1 MPRKAGGG
9 RRKRRTHKIDN
20 DQSEDKV
27 ARSFVIRRGHVPNG
41 IRDLVPELRNTLMP
55 YTATRL
61 KERRMNSLK
70 DFVSIGTQLGVS
82 HLWIL
87 SATAKGPYLRI
98 GKLAQGPTSTFRI
111 VEYSLACDI
120 RAMQR
125 RPVLLTDADL
135 TVSPL
140 LIMNNFNANLTTVT
154 PSSATIT
161 PDEEDSKK
169 TNQQKAIE
177 LVSQTLKHSFP
188 PLDVNTTKLSGLKR
202 VLLIHRDLESGLIY
216 VRHYALR
223 LLQAGLS
230 TSVRKMVQKKRIPK
244 MSQLNDVSQILEKDL
259 QHTLFSSDSEAGGG
273 GLLSGPQG
281 TTPSTNQVKLPQ
293 PVKQL
298 RKGANTTVKL
308 TEVGPRLTL
317 QLVKIQAGLCD
328 GAVLY
333 HQFETRS
340 DEQARDTEQRITQR
354 KELKRKRRE
363 EQDANVKRKEDAK
376 RAKKERRKQAAENR
390 MAAVTDEGVEDEE

>member
-1 MPRKAGGG
+1 
-9 RRKRRTHKIDN
+9 
-20 DQSEDKV
+20 
-27 ARSFVIRRGHVPNG
+27 
-41 IRDLVPELRNTLMP
+41 
-55 YTATRL
+55 
-61 KERRMNSLK
+61 MNSLK

-125 RPVLLTDADL
+125 RPVPLTDADL

-140 LIMNNFNANLTTVT
+140 LIMNNFNANLTTAT
-154 PSSATIT
+154 PSSSTT
-161 PDEEDSKK
+161 TKPDDEDSNNK
-169 TNQQKAIE
+169 NQQKAIE

-188 PLDVNTTKLSGLKR
+188 PLDVNTTKLSSLKR
-202 VLLIHRDLESGLIY
+202 VLLIHRDVESGLIY

-223 LLQAGLS
+223 FLQAGLS
-230 TSVRKMVQKKRIPK
+230 TSVRKMVHKKRIPK

-259 QHTLFSSDSEAGGG
+259 QHTLFSSDSEAGEG
-273 GLLSGPQG
+273 GLLSAAPG

-328 GAVLY
+328 GGVLY
-333 HQFETRS
+333 HQFESRS

-376 RAKKERRKQAAENR
+376 RAKKERRKQAAESR
-390 MAAVTDEGVEDEE
+390 LAAMAENDVEEGEEES

>member
-1 MPRKAGGG
+1 
-9 RRKRRTHKIDN
+9 
-20 DQSEDKV
+20 
-27 ARSFVIRRGHVPNG
+27 
-41 IRDLVPELRNTLMP
+41 
-55 YTATRL
+55 
-61 KERRMNSLK
+61 MNSLK
-70 DFVSIGTQLGVS
+70 DFVSVGTQLGVS

-135 TVSPL
+135 TVNPL
-140 LIMNNFNANLTTVT
+140 LIMNNFNANLTTATT
-154 PSSATIT
+154 PSLSSTAI
-161 PDEEDSKK
+161 PDEEDSKNK
-169 TNQQKAIE
+169 NQQKAIE

-188 PLDVNTTKLSGLKR
+188 PLDVNTTKLSSLKR

-244 MSQLNDVSQILEKDL
+244 MSQLSDVSQILEKDL

-273 GLLSGPQG
+273 LLSGAPG
-281 TTPSTNQVKLPQ
+281 TTPSTNQIKLPQ
-293 PVKQL
+293 PIKQL

-333 HQFETRS
+333 HQFESRS
-340 DEQARDTEQRITQR
+340 DDQARDTEQRITQR

-376 RAKKERRKQAAENR
+376 RAKKERRKQAAESR
-390 MAAVTDEGVEDEE
+390 LAAIAVEVEEGEDSS